1 MPAIIH
7 VHHHILPNF
16 FFRETN
22 NAAHPVGGIAPA
34 PWSEARA
41 LELWM
46 TPASS
51 IDADHV
57 DPAPTDRRAG

>member
-1 MPAIIH
+1 MPAVID

-22 NAAHPVGGIAPA
+22 DDGTRLAVLHRRHGAKPA
-34 PWSEARA
+34 
-41 LELWM
+41 LWNSWDD
-46 TPASS
+46 AG

>member
-1 MPAIIH
+1 MPAVID

-22 NAAHPVGGIAPA
+22 DDAHPVGGIAPA

-41 LELWM
+41 LEFM
-46 TPASS
+46 DNAG